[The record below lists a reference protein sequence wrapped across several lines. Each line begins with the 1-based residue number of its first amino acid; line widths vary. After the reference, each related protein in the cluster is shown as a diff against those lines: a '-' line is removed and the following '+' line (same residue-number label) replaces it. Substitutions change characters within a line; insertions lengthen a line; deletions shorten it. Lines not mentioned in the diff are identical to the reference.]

1 MLLKVILGLA
11 ASVAIGYSA
20 APLVSSES
28 IEGICCADDG
38 HCALDQYCEFR
49 VGDDCSAG
57 RKGYCVPIPE

>member
-1 MLLKVILGLA
+1 MLLKVIIGLA

-38 HCALDQYCEFR
+38 HCAL
-49 VGDDCSAG
+49 AG
-57 RKGYCVPIPE
+57 C